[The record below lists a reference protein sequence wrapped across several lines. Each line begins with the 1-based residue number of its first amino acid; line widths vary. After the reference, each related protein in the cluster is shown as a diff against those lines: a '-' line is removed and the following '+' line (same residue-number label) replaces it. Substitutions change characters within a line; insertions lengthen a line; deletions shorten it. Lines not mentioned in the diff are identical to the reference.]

1 MTDPK
6 TVIFNE
12 YGNETC
18 IQYLSHANMLTDRN
32 RYLRWIDGL

>member
-6 TVIFNE
+6 TGIFNE
-12 YGNETC
+12 YGNDTC
-18 IQYLSHANMLTDRN
+18 IHFIRHSNMLTDRN